1 MKLIYGKGCTGQA
14 LVDFCEENG
23 IDYFLMDDN
32 DFSLSVLEKVDEII
46 VSPGVPFYADIY
58 KLARKRRIPIIG
70 EIEFAYRYKKGK
82 IIAITGTDGK
92 STTTKLV
99 YDILKNF
106 NDNTFIGGNYGI
118 PFISFVDKLTES
130 SITVLELSSFQIYS
144 TRTFRPHIAVI
155 LNIDI
160 DHLNW
165 HKKLKHYVYS
175 KLRITRNQT
184 HEDYLI
190 INKNLKNLHFNTKAK
205 IIEINIKE
213 TEILNLEKVKLKGKH
228 NLENISVAIQISKI
242 FNLELEKVKEV
253 IENFSPLEHRLE
265 FLGTFNGVKI
275 YNDAKSTTVQA
286 TRKAI
291 EAMDSPVILIAG
303 GIDKGG
309 NFKDLRNSLNKKAK
323 LVILIGR
330 DKEKIKKD
338 INFKNTVFANTLEE
352 ALNIAIK
359 HSEKKDT
366 ILFSPGCASFDM
378 FKNYIDRG
386 NQFKN
391 LVNKLKANDI

>member
-184 HEDYLI
+184 HEDHLI

>member
-1 MKLIYGKGCTGQA
+1 MKLIYGKGSTGQA
-14 LVDFCEENG
+14 LVNFCEENK

-32 DFSLSVLEKVDEII
+32 NFSLSILEKVDEII

-118 PFISFVDKLTES
+118 PFISFVNKLTEN

-144 TRTFRPHIAVI
+144 TKTFRPHIAVI

-165 HKKLKHYVYS
+165 HKKLKHYVCS
-175 KLRITRNQT
+175 KLRITKNQT
-184 HEDYLI
+184 FEDYLI
-190 INKNLKNLHFNTKAK
+190 INKNLKNLNFKTKAK
-205 IIEINIKE
+205 IIEINTKE
-213 TEILNLEKVKLKGKH
+213 TEILNLERIKLKGKH

-242 FNLELEKVKEV
+242 FNLKLEKVKEI

-291 EAMDSPVILIAG
+291 EAIDGFIILIAG

-323 LVILIGR
+323 LVILIGK
-330 DKEKIKKD
+330 DKERIKKD

-359 HSEKKDT
+359 YSEKEDT

-378 FKNYIDRG
+378 FKNYMDRG

-391 LVNKLKANDI
+391 LVNKLKAK